1 MKVATPTPR
10 TQAQRSA
17 ETRTL
22 LLEATIDTL
31 IDVGYAGA
39 SSAEI
44 VMRAGVTRGAQV
56 HHFHSKVGLIT
67 AATQYLFS
75 SFIDEVQELAVEVR
89 NSGGDL
95 ESFLHGS
102 LEKFFHG
109 RFFFAS
115 LELITAA
122 RTDPNLKERL
132 IPLIKEFHDQLDEL
146 WLRFFQATEES
157 PARVEIL
164 LNMTLCLLRGM
175 AVQTVLRDDPDYY
188 VEILEAWKTMLS
200 SFLIKREETLKVD
213 DQEDQQTGNEKG

>member
-1 MKVATPTPR
+1 MTVATPLPR

-17 ETRTL
+17 ETRAL

-31 IDVGYAGA
+31 IEVGYADA
-39 SSAEI
+39 SSAAI

-67 AATQYLFS
+67 AAAQYLFS
-75 SFIDEVQELAVEVR
+75 GFIDEVQELATEVHS
-89 NSGGDL
+89 SGGDL

-132 IPLIKEFHDQLDEL
+132 MPLIKELHDQLDAL
-146 WLRFFQATEES
+146 WLRFFQTTEAS
-157 PARVEIL
+157 PARVETL

-188 VEILEAWKTMLS
+188 VEILEAWKTILS
-200 SFLIKREETLKVD
+200 SFLIKREEVIETD
-213 DQEDQQTGNEKG
+213 GQQPRQSSGEEG